1 MDRTR
6 KSLANGLALA
16 AAVCLAAAACGR
28 GADQSPRPR
37 GADRALSQLDGRP
50 VLQVEGAE
58 FSNAD
63 LRSYLRSS
71 GAEDI
76 DSLPDESLSR
86 LFDRFVD
93 ERILLEAA
101 RRRNITLDEDEKRA
115 YLARMAADAV
125 PGEGEGAARSVA
137 PPEGLEDRLLVEK
150 YTTLVI
156 RDVQVEPAEIGEYY
170 ETRKKDFLLPER
182 VRVSQILVDTE
193 DKAVSV
199 LRRLERTGERE
210 FRKIAREESVGPE
223 AARDGVMGVF
233 KPGDLPAD
241 MERVIFSLSEGRTS
255 QIVESAYGYH
265 IFRLDQ
271 KFPPALRSL
280 EEAAPAIRSRLL
292 SQKIMAA
299 VAAHLEALKDT
310 LSWRTFPENLFFR
323 YHRTNG

>member
-6 KSLANGLALA
+6 RSLAQGLALA
-16 AAVCLAAAACGR
+16 AAIWLAGAACGR
-28 GADQSPRPR
+28 GSDHGAAPR
-37 GADRALSQLDGRP
+37 GADPAPGQLDRGP
-50 VLQVEGAE
+50 ILQVEGAE

-71 GAEDI
+71 GADDI
-76 DSLPDESLSR
+76 ENLPVESLSR

-125 PGEGEGAARSVA
+125 PGEGVAVDRIVA
-137 PPEGLEDRLLVEK
+137 PPEGLEERLLVEK
-150 YTTLVI
+150 YTYLII

-170 ETRKKDFLLPER
+170 ESHKKDFLLPER
-182 VRVSQILVDTE
+182 IRVSQILVDTE

-210 FRKIAREESVGPE
+210 FRKIAREESAGPE
-223 AARDGVMGVF
+223 ASRDGVMGIF

-271 KFPPALRSL
+271 RFPPALRSL

-299 VAAHLEALKDT
+299 VAAHLEGLKDT
-310 LSWRTFPENLFFR
+310 LSWQAFPESLFFR
-323 YHRTNG
+323 YQGTNG

>member
-6 KSLANGLALA
+6 RSFANSLVV
-16 AAVCLAAAACGR
+16 AVVICLTVAACSRGAEQSPAPR
-28 GADQSPRPR
+28 GADQAP
-37 GADRALSQLDGRP
+37 AQLDRGP

-76 DSLPDESLSR
+76 ENLPDESLSR

-115 YLARMAADAV
+115 HLARMAADAV
-125 PGEGEGAARSVA
+125 PGEGEGAARTVA
-137 PPEGLEDRLLVEK
+137 PPEGLEERLLVEK
-150 YTTLVI
+150 YTYLVI
-156 RDVQVEPAEIGEYY
+156 RDVQVEPAEIEEYY
-170 ETRKKDFLLPER
+170 EAHKKDFLLPER
-182 VRVSQILVDTE
+182 IRVSQILVDTE

-210 FRKIAREESVGPE
+210 FRKIAREESAGPE

-265 IFRLDQ
+265 IFRLDK

-280 EEAAPAIRSRLL
+280 EEAVPAIRSRLL

-299 VAAHLEALKDT
+299 VAAHLEGLKDT
-310 LSWRTFPENLFFR
+310 LSWQTFPENLFFR
-323 YHRTNG
+323 YQRTNG

>member
-1 MDRTR
+1 MDRAR
-6 KSLANGLALA
+6 RIIANGLVVA

-28 GADQSPRPR
+28 GADQSPAPR
-37 GADRALSQLDGRP
+37 GADRAPAQLDRGP
-50 VLQVEGAE
+50 VLQIEGAE

-76 DSLPDESLSR
+76 DNLPDESLSR
-86 LFDRFVD
+86 LFDQFVD

-101 RRRNITLDEDEKRA
+101 RRRNITIDEDEKRA
-115 YLARMAADAV
+115 YLARLAADAV
-125 PGEGEGAARSVA
+125 PGEGGGEARHA
-137 PPEGLEDRLLVEK
+137 TPPEGLEDRLLLEK
-150 YTTLVI
+150 YTYLVI
-156 RDVQVEPAEIGEYY
+156 RDVQVEPAEIGDYY
-170 ETRKKDFLLPER
+170 ETHKKEFLLPER

-193 DKAVSV
+193 DKAVFV

-210 FRKIAREESVGPE
+210 FRKIAREESAGPE

-233 KPGDLPAD
+233 KPGDLPTD

-255 QIVESAYGYH
+255 QIVESAYGFH
-265 IFRLDQ
+265 IFRLDK
-271 KFPPALRSL
+271 KFPPSLRSL

-299 VAAHLEALKDT
+299 VAAHLEGLKDT
-310 LSWRTFPENLFFR
+310 LSWQTFPENLFFG
-323 YHRTNG
+323 YQRTNG